1 VGICSENIDKVKK
14 WELVIMSKP
23 SHEAWISVIIVCHN
37 DGKWLPRCL
46 ETLRAQTIFD
56 RIEVIIADNASED
69 GTDKLAQSLIASW
82 PSAKLLPTGG
92 DNGFAVACNRGAQAA
107 LGRYLY
113 LLNPDVWLEPD
124 CLERLYEGVERA
136 KASAGSAII
145 YEYEDDTVQHKGS
158 DAFDLFCY
166 PLTPRGGRDPKRLF
180 CINGFTFIRRDFFQQ
195 IGMLDERMFMY
206 TEELDLSWRIWL
218 AGGSLVPVLSA
229 RIHHRGAALVNP
241 AGGTRV
247 VENRTSV
254 QKRFLAN
261 RNCLIT
267 ISKNSQHILLLSLAT
282 YGALLFAEMLAT
294 LIMARSWEVAKHTA
308 LDPLLDLWRMRGHVR
323 AQRKFIKTIRQHG
336 DFWMLRF
343 FRLGF
348 GRWNEIQ
355 KMLKRGFPKINRT

>member
-1 VGICSENIDKVKK
+1 MNPEIG
-14 WELVIMSKP
+14 KP
-23 SHEAWISVIIVCHN
+23 GHSPWISVIIVCHN

-46 ETLRAQTIFD
+46 ESLHAQTIFD
-56 RIEVIIADNASED
+56 RLEVIIADNASED
-69 GTDKLAQSLIASW
+69 GTDALAQSLIAGW
-82 PSAKLLPTGG
+82 PYAKLLPTGG
-92 DNGFAVACNRGAQAA
+92 DNGFAVACNRGARVA
-107 LGRYLY
+107 LGRYLF

-124 CLERLYEGVERA
+124 CLEQLYQVVERA
-136 KASAGSAII
+136 RASAGSAII
-145 YEYEDDTVQHKGS
+145 HEYEDNTVQHKGS

-166 PLTPRGGRDPKRLF
+166 PLTPRGGRDPARLF
-180 CINGFTFIRRDFFQQ
+180 CINGFTFIRRDFFLR
-195 IGMLDERMFMY
+195 IGLLDERMFMY
-206 TEELDLSWRIWL
+206 AEELDLSWRLWL

-254 QKRFLAN
+254 QKRYLAN
-261 RNCLIT
+261 RNCLLT
-267 ISKNSQHILLLSLAT
+267 IAKNSEHILLVTLITHGGLLLAE
-282 YGALLFAEMLAT
+282 ALAT
-294 LIMARSWEVAKHTA
+294 LIMTRSWKVARQTS

-323 AQRKFIKTIRQHG
+323 AQRKFVRAMRLHG

-355 KMLKRGFPKINRT
+355 KMLKRGFPKINRA